1 MGWCPVSSAEPRPFA
16 IDVSDDD
23 IDDLRE
29 RLRRTRWP
37 EPATVDD
44 WSQGLPLAYAQE
56 VCAYWA
62 DEYDW
67 RRCESD
73 LNSHPNFLTEVGGLD
88 VHFQHIRS
96 PHDDATPLI
105 MTHGWPGSIVEF
117 QKVIGPLTDPTAHG
131 GEKEDAFH
139 LVLPS
144 LPGFGWSA
152 KPTRPGTGVPAIAEM
167 WDELMVRLG
176 YDRYVA
182 QGGDWGSI
190 VTTEIGL
197 QNRRHCRGIHL
208 NMPRADPVSAE
219 GRDLDPDEVR
229 AYEAI
234 DYYLKVDSGY
244 SKIQSTRPQSIGYSL
259 VDSPAGL
266 ATWILEKFWSWTDRD
281 GHPEDHFTRDE
292 LLDNVSVFW
301 FTASGASSARIYWES
316 FGNRSPGTVTVPTG
330 VSIFPNEIVPLP
342 RRWAEER
349 FVDIRYW
356 NDLDRGGHFPA
367 FEVPDLF
374 VSEIRSA
381 FRSLP

>member
-1 MGWCPVSSAEPRPFA
+1 LPVSSADIQPFT
-16 IDVSDDD
+16 IEVTDEE
-23 IDDLRE
+23 IEDLGE

-44 WSQGLPLAYAQE
+44 WTQGLPLAFARE

-67 RRCESD
+67 RRCEAG
-73 LNSHPNFLTEVGGLD
+73 LNSHPNFLTELGGLD

-96 PHDDATPLI
+96 LHHDATPLI
-105 MTHGWPGSIVEF
+105 VTHGWPGSIVEF

-131 GEKEDAFH
+131 GEASDAFH

-152 KPTRPGTGVPAIAEM
+152 KPTHAGTGVEAIAGM
-167 WDELMVRLG
+167 WDELMGRLG

-190 VTTEIGL
+190 VTTEIGI
-197 QNRRHCRGIHL
+197 QNQGHCRAIHV
-208 NMPRADPVSAE
+208 NMPRANPVPAE
-219 GRDLDPDEVR
+219 GRELDPDEAR
-229 AYEAI
+229 AYEAL
-234 DYYLKVDSGY
+234 DYYLKTDSGY

-259 VDSPAGL
+259 VDSPVGL

-301 FTASGASSARIYWES
+301 FTASGASSARLYWES
-316 FGNRSPGTVTVPTG
+316 FGSRTPGTVTIPTG
-330 VSIFPNEIVPLP
+330 VSQFPNEIVRAA
-342 RRWAEER
+342 RRWADER

-356 NDLDRGGHFPA
+356 NEVARGGHFAA
-367 FEVPDLF
+367 FEVPELF
-374 VSEIRSA
+374 VSEVRAA
-381 FRSLP
+381 FRALL